1 MLEPTHLQIS
11 GERFTA
17 TYRLA
22 MKHESDARS
31 LAKHI
36 CAEQTVEFPVELI
49 PEDDISRHIVGRIES
64 LQRESDAH
72 IAVISYAVECVGGAL
87 PQLLNVLF
95 GNCSLIPGVRLINIS
110 LPPSMLDSWRGPRFG
125 VTGIRRVTQVSE
137 RPLTMTALKPMGQSV
152 ERLAIMASDFAASG
166 IDFIKDDHGLAS
178 QPFCNFKERVQECS
192 KSVQRAN
199 QDHGT
204 SARYCPSL
212 NVPADEI
219 NAAAR
224 FARDQGVGGLLVL
237 PGLYGF
243 DTMRSL
249 ADDNDLDLPIIS
261 HPSFLGSHSNAGDG
275 GIDPGVL
282 FGTFMRLA
290 GADIVVFPN
299 YGGRF
304 SVLPNVCQS
313 IIDCLRAPMGAI
325 AKAMPAPAGG
335 MKVERLP
342 EMIGFYGSDV
352 SLLIGGE
359 LHRGDRREIA
369 ERMTAAAKGVLKSRL

>member
-95 GNCSLIPGVRLINIS
+95 GNCSLIPGVRLIDIS
-110 LPPSMLDSWRGPRFG
+110 LPTSMLDSWRGPRFG
-125 VTGIRRVTQVSE
+125 VTGIRRLTQVSE

-219 NAAAR
+219 GAAAR

-237 PGLYGF
+237 PGLCGF

-249 ADDNDLDLPIIS
+249 ADDNDLGLPIIS

-325 AKAMPAPAGG
+325 AEALPAPAGG

-369 ERMTAAAKGVLKSRL
+369 ERMTAAANGVLKSG

>member
-87 PQLLNVLF
+87 PQLINVLF
-95 GNCSLIPGVRLINIS
+95 GNCSLIPGVRLLDIS
-110 LPPSMLDSWRGPRFG
+110 LPTSMLDSWRGPRFG
-125 VTGIRRVTQVSE
+125 VSGIRRLTQVSE

-178 QPFCNFKERVQECS
+178 QPFCNFRERVQECS

-219 NAAAR
+219 GAAAR

-249 ADDNDLDLPIIS
+249 ADDNDLGLPIIS

-313 IIDCLRAPMGAI
+313 IIDCFRAPMGAI
-325 AKAMPAPAGG
+325 AEAMPAPAGG

-369 ERMTAAAKGVLKSRL
+369 ERMTAAANGVLKSR

>member
-87 PQLLNVLF
+87 PQLINVLF
-95 GNCSLIPGVRLINIS
+95 GNCSLIPGVRLLDIS
-110 LPPSMLDSWRGPRFG
+110 LPTSMLDSWRGPRFG
-125 VTGIRRVTQVSE
+125 VSGIRRLTQVSE

-212 NVPADEI
+212 NVPADELG
-219 NAAAR
+219 AAAR

-237 PGLYGF
+237 PGLCGF

-249 ADDNDLDLPIIS
+249 ADDNDLGLPIIS

-325 AKAMPAPAGG
+325 AEAMPAPAGG

-369 ERMTAAAKGVLKSRL
+369 ERMTAAANGVLKSR

>member
-1 MLEPTHLQIS
+1 
-11 GERFTA
+11 
-17 TYRLA
+17 
-22 MKHESDARS
+22 
-31 LAKHI
+31 
-36 CAEQTVEFPVELI
+36 
-49 PEDDISRHIVGRIES
+49 
-64 LQRESDAH
+64 
-72 IAVISYAVECVGGAL
+72 
-87 PQLLNVLF
+87 
-95 GNCSLIPGVRLINIS
+95 
-110 LPPSMLDSWRGPRFG
+110 MLDSWRGPRFG
-125 VTGIRRVTQVSE
+125 VTGIRRLTQVSE

-219 NAAAR
+219 GAAAR

-249 ADDNDLDLPIIS
+249 ADDNDLGLPIIS

-325 AKAMPAPAGG
+325 AEALPAPAGG
-335 MKVERLP
+335 MKVERLS
-342 EMIGFYGSDV
+342 EMIEFYGSDV

-369 ERMTAAAKGVLKSRL
+369 ERMTAAANGVLKSR

>member
-1 MLEPTHLQIS
+1 MLEPTQLQIS

-22 MKHESDARS
+22 MKNESDARS

-36 CAEQTVEFPVELI
+36 CAEQTVEFPVDLI
-49 PEDDISRHIVGRIES
+49 PEDDISRHIIGRIES

-95 GNCSLIPGVRLINIS
+95 GNCSLIPGVRLIDIS
-110 LPPSMLDSWRGPRFG
+110 LPTSMLDSWRGPRFG
-125 VTGIRRVTQVSE
+125 VSGIRRLTQVSE

-152 ERLAIMASDFAASG
+152 ERLAIVASDFAASG

-199 QDHGT
+199 NDHGM

-212 NVPADEI
+212 NVRADEI
-219 NAAAR
+219 GDAAR

-249 ADDNDLDLPIIS
+249 ADDNDLGLPIIS
-261 HPSFLGSHSNAGDG
+261 HPSFLGSHSNDGNG

-325 AKAMPAPAGG
+325 AEALPAPAGG

-342 EMIGFYGSDV
+342 EMIGFYGPDV
-352 SLLIGGE
+352 TLLIGGE
-359 LHRGDRREIA
+359 LHRGDRRE
-369 ERMTAAAKGVLKSRL
+369 TAKKMVDVANSDWKSAP

>member
-219 NAAAR
+219 GAAAR

-325 AKAMPAPAGG
+325 AEAMPAPAGG

-369 ERMTAAAKGVLKSRL
+369 ERMTAAAKGVLKS